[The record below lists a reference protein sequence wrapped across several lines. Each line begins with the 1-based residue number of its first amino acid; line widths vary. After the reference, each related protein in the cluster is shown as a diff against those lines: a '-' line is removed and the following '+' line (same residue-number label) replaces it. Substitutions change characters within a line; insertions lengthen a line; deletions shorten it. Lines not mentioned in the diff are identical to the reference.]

1 MITLILLCR
10 GGLGSGQLQQSKF
23 ESLGSLQFLLRKN
36 CLKRMKLNEIDAGD
50 GQFLNELF
58 PFYFKS
64 FTTFYWCFFVVGN
77 ISTWWLDA
85 ILVEPLQ
92 GTRYGWLPNGRLP
105 FVARILHVLYRTK
118 LDSEISYC
126 EDFLRPDVAVLFPY
140 TVEWCTLAEVCLPQ
154 V

>member
-64 FTTFYWCFFVVGN
+64 LRRFIDVFSSLATSRRDDLMQFLLNNIVNLFNGYYKNVHYALPRKHVVKKA
-77 ISTWWLDA
+77 TA
-85 ILVEPLQ
+85 CLVHE
-92 GTRYGWLPNGRLP
+92 
-105 FVARILHVLYRTK
+105 
-118 LDSEISYC
+118 
-126 EDFLRPDVAVLFPY
+126 
-140 TVEWCTLAEVCLPQ
+140 TLLEKKPESSSNV
-154 V
+154 